1 MKGVAILF
9 IVLHNLLH
17 WISQIK
23 ENEFSYSPE
32 KTKLFFENLVTNADT
47 LWMDVF
53 SFLGWYGVAT
63 FLFLSGYGL
72 VKKYEQ
78 GGGGNAH
85 VYQLYKTPF
94 SEVVYTNVN
103 SIPVYRFLKMCIW
116 EL

>member
-47 LWMDVF
+47 LWLDIF

-78 GGGGNAH
+78 GGG
-85 VYQLYKTPF
+85 QCPRLSTLQ
-94 SEVVYTNVN
+94 N
-103 SIPVYRFLKMCIW
+103 SIFGSCLH
-116 EL
+116 